1 MKLEIRD
8 EGGLVLASHVRHVDP
23 ATAPQGRPLSA
34 YCQHM
39 QRASM
44 SGLQTDINIF
54 QLHNCC
60 ARTNWPS
67 QFDLMVLCAG
77 NTDPNQHSPW

>member
-1 MKLEIRD
+1 MQLEIRD

-23 ATAPQGRPLSA
+23 ATAPQGRPLST

-44 SGLQTDINIF
+44 SGLQTEIFINSTAT
-54 QLHNCC
+54 QPL
-60 ARTNWPS
+60 RTNW
-67 QFDLMVLCAG
+67 LAG
-77 NTDPNQHSPW
+77 AKMLSTVTVSLT